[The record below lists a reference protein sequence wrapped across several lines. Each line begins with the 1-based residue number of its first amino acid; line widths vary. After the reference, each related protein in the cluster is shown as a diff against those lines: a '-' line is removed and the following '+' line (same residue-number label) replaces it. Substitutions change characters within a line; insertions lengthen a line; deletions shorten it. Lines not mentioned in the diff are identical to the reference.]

1 MVFNS
6 QTLHIE
12 MLQIRFTLSVFIA
25 YSNSVKSALISLPI
39 NLEDGCDLSL
49 FMFVGLLS
57 AVWSPSKL

>member
-6 QTLHIE
+6 QTLHVE

-25 YSNSVKSALISLPI
+25 YSNSVKSALISPPI
-39 NLEDGCDLSL
+39 NLEDGRDLSL

>member
-25 YSNSVKSALISLPI
+25 YLNSVKSALISPPI
-39 NLEDGCDLSL
+39 NLEDGRDLSL

-57 AVWSPSKL
+57 AVWSPSEQ